1 VILSHTIILEKK
13 VNMVIFYTMPSLV
26 SLSLERLLAS
36 GCPPDSDLKPL
47 PPHLKDSLRR
57 VLLKRG
63 RVTGPQL
70 SCLLHPGVTELD
82 LGDCV
87 ITPGHLAAMASE
99 CVSLRS
105 VSLNQLATN
114 HYEEGDE
121 SEEND
126 DDVMINRHVSKI
138 LMRNKFLTHLNL
150 RHLRGVRDSGLQCV
164 SRSLTHVDLG
174 GCLRVSDSG
183 VRRLASCPR
192 LSSLSLSRTLI
203 TDRSLCSLSSGK
215 CRNSLGELRVN
226 GCVNITDSGI
236 EVSHTHRGH

>member
-1 VILSHTIILEKK
+1 MTVP
-13 VNMVIFYTMPSLV
+13 F
-26 SLSLERLLAS
+26 
-36 GCPPDSDLKPL
+36 
-47 PPHLKDSLRR
+47 
-57 VLLKRG
+57 
-63 RVTGPQL
+63 
-70 SCLLHPGVTELD
+70 
-82 LGDCV
+82 
-87 ITPGHLAAMASE
+87 
-99 CVSLRS
+99 RS

-114 HYEEGDE
+114 HNEEGDE

-164 SRSLTHVDLG
+164 PRSLSHVDLG
-174 GCLRVSDSG
+174 GCLQVSDSG

-215 CRNSLGELRVN
+215 CRNSLRELRVN

-236 EVSHTHRGH
+236 EVSHAGAGRGHLAFNN

>member
-1 VILSHTIILEKK
+1 
-13 VNMVIFYTMPSLV
+13 MF
-26 SLSLERLLAS
+26 
-36 GCPPDSDLKPL
+36 
-47 PPHLKDSLRR
+47 
-57 VLLKRG
+57 
-63 RVTGPQL
+63 
-70 SCLLHPGVTELD
+70 
-82 LGDCV
+82 
-87 ITPGHLAAMASE
+87 
-99 CVSLRS
+99 RS

-174 GCLRVSDSG
+174 GCLQVSDSG

-236 EVSHTHRGH
+236 EVSHRHRGHY

>member
-1 VILSHTIILEKK
+1 
-13 VNMVIFYTMPSLV
+13 MF
-26 SLSLERLLAS
+26 
-36 GCPPDSDLKPL
+36 
-47 PPHLKDSLRR
+47 
-57 VLLKRG
+57 
-63 RVTGPQL
+63 
-70 SCLLHPGVTELD
+70 
-82 LGDCV
+82 
-87 ITPGHLAAMASE
+87 
-99 CVSLRS
+99 RS

-174 GCLRVSDSG
+174 GCLQVSDSG

-236 EVSHTHRGH
+236 EVSHRHTGVINSIIKPTLQTLLTAGLSLHILIFHGCPGVTEQSRQGLETFLRNIGHRMRQVTWTVY

>member
-1 VILSHTIILEKK
+1 
-13 VNMVIFYTMPSLV
+13 MF
-26 SLSLERLLAS
+26 
-36 GCPPDSDLKPL
+36 
-47 PPHLKDSLRR
+47 
-57 VLLKRG
+57 
-63 RVTGPQL
+63 
-70 SCLLHPGVTELD
+70 
-82 LGDCV
+82 
-87 ITPGHLAAMASE
+87 
-99 CVSLRS
+99 RS

-174 GCLRVSDSG
+174 GCLQVSDSG

-236 EVSHTHRGH
+236 EVSHRHTGVINSIIKPTLQTLLTAGLSLHILIFHGCPGVTEQSRQGLETFLRNVGHRMRQVTWTVY